1 MYESATYQV
10 KVKVASYIRLRNKRS
25 PMTSFTIGEVAL
37 DEELMLKRKVAEI
50 FECRLNKTCTRYHFF
65 RMNNDVNT
73 FSEQKESIIVFLK

>member
-10 KVKVASYIRLRNKRS
+10 KVKVASYIGLRNKRS

-50 FECRLNKTCTRYHFF
+50 FECRLDKNLYTLPFF
-65 RMNNDVNT
+65 
-73 FSEQKESIIVFLK
+73 SHE